1 MKNISKISLIFL
13 SFLTG
18 CASTT
23 SSYNTYISNTETYS
37 LSLSL
42 ESSQIDNSLT
52 KEENIKNYFLTYG
65 SYDKGNKYSF
75 LRYFTIDNKDFRV
88 NLIYDKSRKENPYLI
103 SSEWD
108 LDDQDKLPNAYYYF
122 SAYFNMTNFK
132 DISFVASYC
141 YDYEKDKE
149 EESSYVNINYSNL
162 VFDEAPLITY
172 ADFEIGKGTSMPSR
186 AVKSNEEIGNNAFET
201 IKIAA
206 SFLDTFLKSISN
218 EYSVW

>member
-1 MKNISKISLIFL
+1 MKNINKFSLIFL

-18 CASTT
+18 CSST
-23 SSYNTYISNTETYS
+23 SNSYNTYISNTETYDI
-37 LSLSL
+37 SLSL
-42 ESSQIDNSLT
+42 ESYQIDNRLT
-52 KEENIKNYFLTYG
+52 KEENIKNYFLSYG
-65 SYDKGNKYSF
+65 SYDKGSKYSF
-75 LRYFTIDNKDFRV
+75 LRYFTIDKKDFRV
-88 NLIYDKSRKENPYLI
+88 NLIYDKSRDENPYLI

-132 DISFVASYC
+132 DINFVASYC

-149 EESSYVNINYSNL
+149 EESSSVNINYSNL
-162 VFDEAPLITY
+162 IFDEAPLITY
-172 ADFEIGKGTSMPSR
+172 ADFEIGTGTSMPSR

-206 SFLDTFLKSISN
+206 SFLNTFLKSISL